1 MHFSGSCT
9 SFNRSLAICAS
20 HNLKGSAFGEGIDC
34 IKRKT
39 SCVSD
44 QSVAYLLPSE
54 ALNFS
59 CTIFSY
65 NSLPSLIS
73 FFFRSVQYLFGMLL
87 SVKVSIISITEKY
100 HYSLSSFHKV
110 QTFFSSNNLISFG
123 LCIVSNKNKTMSYF
137 FKLNPFCHFDEGDP
151 RAKLEQAKQIT

>member
-9 SFNRSLAICAS
+9 SFNRSWAICAS

-39 SCVSD
+39 SCVSR

-65 NSLPSLIS
+65 NSPPSLIS

-87 SVKVSIISITEKY
+87 SVKVSIISITEKSIPPY
-100 HYSLSSFHKV
+100 LHFIKCGLFFLQIILFH
-110 QTFFSSNNLISFG
+110 LAYA
-123 LCIVSNKNKTMSYF
+123 L
-137 FKLNPFCHFDEGDP
+137 
-151 RAKLEQAKQIT
+151 